1 MNAYGSLTVI
11 CGPMFASKTTSVL
24 RQVLWARGGQG
35 RDVLV
40 MKPAFDNRYAEGEI
54 VSHDGL
60 TVPAHSITS
69 LPERAWDFEPT
80 QTKFGGGLIVLDEV
94 QFFCEPYVSGDV
106 EAWVRARLC
115 EGHDVVAAGLDMD
128 WQGQPFAV
136 TASLLAMAD
145 DVVKGS
151 AHCSVCG
158 RTARK
163 TYKKVADGDSVELGS
178 GDKYEA
184 RCNQHWMER

>member
-1 MNAYGSLTVI
+1 MRYGTLTVI

-24 RQVLWARGGQG
+24 RQVLWAQNGQG
-35 RDVLV
+35 REVLV
-40 MKPAFDNRYAEGEI
+40 YKPAFDDRYADTEI

-60 TVPAHSITS
+60 RVPAKSVRA
-69 LPERAWDFEPT
+69 LPEPAWDAAPKA
-80 QTKFGGGLIVLDEV
+80 TKFGRGLIVLDEV

-106 EAWVRARLC
+106 EAWVRARLSD
-115 EGHDVVAAGLDMD
+115 GDDVVAAGLDMD
-128 WQGQPFAV
+128 WQGHPFET
-136 TASLLAMAD
+136 TARLLAMAD

-158 RTARK
+158 KTARK
-163 TYKKVADGDSVELGS
+163 TYKKVAEGGSVELGH

-184 RCNQHWMER
+184 RCNEHWAER

>member
-1 MNAYGSLTVI
+1 MSYGTLTVI

-35 RDVLV
+35 REVLV
-40 MKPAFDNRYAEGEI
+40 YKPAFDDRYSDTEI

-60 TVPAHSITS
+60 RVPAKAVRS
-69 LPERAWDFEPT
+69 LPEPAWEQAPKAT
-80 QTKFGGGLIVLDEV
+80 QFGRGLIVLDEV

-106 EAWVRARLC
+106 EAWVRKRLS
-115 EGHDVVAAGLDMD
+115 EGDDVVAAGLDMD
-128 WQGQPFAV
+128 WQGKPFEV
-136 TASLLAMAD
+136 TARLLAMAD

-158 RTARK
+158 KTARK
-163 TYKKVADGDSVELGS
+163 TYKKVAEGGSVELGH

-184 RCNQHWMER
+184 RCNAHWGQR

>member
-1 MNAYGSLTVI
+1 MSYGTLTVI

-35 RDVLV
+35 REVLV
-40 MKPAFDNRYAEGEI
+40 FKPAFDNRYAETEI

-60 TVPAHSITS
+60 KVPAQSITR
-69 LPERAWDFEPT
+69 LPRLAWENPPKTT
-80 QTKFGGGLIVLDEV
+80 QFGGGLIVLDEV
-94 QFFCEPYVSGDV
+94 QFFTAPYVEGDV
-106 EAWVRARLC
+106 TAWVRVHLA

-128 WQGQPFAV
+128 WQGKPFAV

-151 AHCSVCG
+151 AHCTVCG

-163 TYKKVADGDSVELGS
+163 TYKRVAEGGAVELGS
-178 GDKYEA
+178 SDKYEA
-184 RCNQHWMER
+184 RCNTHWMDR